1 MAWEAALILLTQT
14 IHAAVPILLAAVGEI
29 LAERSGVVNIGLE
42 GLMLIGAFVGVLVG
56 DVTSSGLLGVLAAC
70 AVGLALGLLHG
81 AIAVYLRGDQIVAG
95 VAMNLFAAGLVAYG
109 IQAVWHVAGYKQTPQ
124 WALVDPNVFTAL
136 AFAISFIVWYILNK
150 TRLGII
156 IRAVG
161 EDPEAAYSAGIDV
174 FKVRLIATAVGAAL
188 ASLGGAYLSQ
198 AYLSVVT
205 KDISAGRGFIA
216 LADVVF
222 ANWNPLL
229 AVAGSLIFGF
239 FDAFSYWL
247 QLYGFVRYEVTRMMP
262 YIATL
267 LVVAGVIGK
276 ARPPRALGKPFKK
289 E

>member
-1 MAWEAALILLTQT
+1 MEAALVLLTQT

-56 DVTSSGLLGVLAAC
+56 DVAGSGLIGVAA
-70 AVGLALGLLHG
+70 AWVVGLLLGLLHG
-81 AIAVYLRGDQIVAG
+81 AIAVYIRGDQLVAG
-95 VAMNLFAAGLVAYG
+95 VAMNLFGAGLVAYG
-109 IQAVWHVAGYKQTPQ
+109 IQAVWHVAGYRQTPS
-124 WALVDPNVFTAL
+124 WALVDVNAMTVL
-136 AFAISFIVWYILNK
+136 AFAVAGAMWYILSR
-150 TRLGII
+150 TRLGVA
-156 IRAVG
+156 IRASG
-161 EDPEAAYSAGIDV
+161 EDPEAAYSVGIDI
-174 FKVRLIATAVGAAL
+174 FKIRLFSTAVGASL
-188 ASLGGAYLSQ
+188 ASLGGAYLSL

-229 AVAGSLIFGF
+229 AIAGALIFGF
-239 FDAFSYWL
+239 FDALSYWL
-247 QLYGFVRYEVTRMMP
+247 QIFGVARYEVTRMLP

-267 LVVAGVIGK
+267 LVVAGVIGRAK
-276 ARPPRALGKPFKK
+276 PPRALGKPFRK

>member
-1 MAWEAALILLTQT
+1 MAEAALILLEQT
-14 IHAAVPILLAAVGEI
+14 VYASVPILLAAVGEI
-29 LAERSGVVNIGLE
+29 LTEKSGVVNIGLE

-56 DVTSSGLLGVLAAC
+56 DAAGSGPVGIIAAW
-70 AVGLALGLLHG
+70 AVGMALGFLHG
-81 AIAVYLRGDQIVAG
+81 AIAVYARGDQIVAG

-109 IQAVWHVAGYKQTPQ
+109 IQARWHVAGYKQTPS
-124 WALVDPNVFTAL
+124 WAIVDPNWIAAA
-136 AFAISFIVWYILNK
+136 AFLLSIAIWFILFK

-161 EDPEAAYSAGIDV
+161 EDPEAAYNVGIDV
-174 FKVRLIATAVGAAL
+174 YKVRLLATAFGASL

-198 AYLSVVT
+198 AYLTVVT
-205 KDISAGRGFIA
+205 KEISAGRGFIA

-229 AVAGSLIFGF
+229 AIAGALLFGF
-239 FDAFSYWL
+239 FNALSYWL
-247 QLYGFVRYEVTRMMP
+247 QLYGFVRYEITQMLP

-267 LVVAGVIGK
+267 LVVAGAIGR
-276 ARPPRALGKPFKK
+276 ARPPRSLGKPFKK